1 MSSYERLQRGTATTS
16 KATFTNVTATLEIVA
31 KLGHF
36 NHDAATTM
44 AAVLAV
50 VVLMAYWILRT

>member
-1 MSSYERLQRGTATTS
+1 LQRETATTG
-16 KATFTNVTATLEIVA
+16 KATFTNMTAALEIVA

-44 AAVLAV
+44 AAVLAA
-50 VVLMAYWILRT
+50 VVLMAYWILKT

>member
-1 MSSYERLQRGTATTS
+1 MQRETTTTG
-16 KATFTNVTATLEIVA
+16 KATFTNMAAALEIVA

-36 NHDAATTM
+36 SHDAVTTM
-44 AAVLAV
+44 AAVLAA

>member
-1 MSSYERLQRGTATTS
+1 VGGDAGLTFFIDMTAALEA
-16 KATFTNVTATLEIVA
+16 AT

-36 NHDAATTM
+36 NHDAAMTM

-50 VVLMAYWILRT
+50 VVLMAYWILKT

>member
-1 MSSYERLQRGTATTS
+1 VIAS
-16 KATFTNVTATLEIVA
+16 ID

-44 AAVLAV
+44 AAALVVMVL
-50 VVLMAYWILRT
+50 LAYWILKT